1 MNRLVDRYAHL
12 PPSEMAV
19 VLPVAAARWVR
30 KGFRLGY
37 VFLPVAAWLTL
48 AAQALDPPSEGELA
62 FSVTIPLI
70 VSYILMRFFA
80 DTVPEVDLHRRSDG
94 TMPVGFLRLLVPCRG
109 LSTLSDYHRHP
120 AIVYW
125 LMDSMWVL
133 RAALSLCGLTMI
145 AFVGTVILY
154 FVAGLSFKFG
164 YVQKAATSAQKLM
177 LLIETGAEVLVEF
190 SIKARNSARN
200 VLQWKPLSL
209 LFHFYGRTH

>member
-1 MNRLVDRYAHL
+1 
-12 PPSEMAV
+12 MAV

-37 VFLPVAAWLTL
+37 VFLPVAAWPTL

-94 TMPVGFLRLLVPCRG
+94 TMPVGFLRLLVPLAAVFL
-109 LSTLSDYHRHP
+109 LSAIITGIS

-125 LMDSMWVL
+125 LMDSMRVL

-145 AFVGTVILY
+145 AFVGTVIPY

-190 SIKARNSARN
+190 SIKR
-200 VLQWKPLSL
+200 
-209 LFHFYGRTH
+209 